1 MSGVKDGSCIE
12 CINLNLIESQKG
24 FTDAAV
30 VLYRGEKHPTH
41 PKIKGDFHCSQ
52 LFFFLMEIFQSMRL
66 RSGSF
71 NKTHLRLPSK
81 TRVLEGCLIPKMGP

>member
-41 PKIKGDFHCSQ
+41 PKITKDFHCIFNN
-52 LFFFLMEIFQSMRL
+52 FFIY
-66 RSGSF
+66 
-71 NKTHLRLPSK
+71 
-81 TRVLEGCLIPKMGP
+81 